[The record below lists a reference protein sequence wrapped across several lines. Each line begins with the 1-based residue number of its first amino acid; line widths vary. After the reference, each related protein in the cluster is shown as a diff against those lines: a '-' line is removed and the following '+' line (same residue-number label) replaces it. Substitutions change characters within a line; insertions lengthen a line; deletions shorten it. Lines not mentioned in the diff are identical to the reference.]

1 MRVATLRKFEI
12 TKIALDEA
20 LSTLLEELGEECQ
33 NTLKLLTQLKTTYPD
48 TEQIEDILAE
58 LTASVVH
65 LHAHTDGLDDLI
77 RRCTCTVLP
86 NFYFPISSFKP

>member
-1 MRVATLRKFEI
+1 MSVSSLRKLK
-12 TKIALDEA
+12 TPKIALDEA

-33 NTLKLLTQLKTTYPD
+33 NTLKLLAQLKISHPN

-77 RRCTCTVLP
+77 SDQLEK
-86 NFYFPISSFKP
+86 I

>member
-1 MRVATLRKFEI
+1 M
-12 TKIALDEA
+12 
-20 LSTLLEELGEECQ
+20 
-33 NTLKLLTQLKTTYPD
+33 KLLTQLKITYPG

-77 RRCTCTVLP
+77 SDQLE
-86 NFYFPISSFKP
+86 KL

>member
-1 MRVATLRKFEI
+1 MRVTALRKPK
-12 TKIALDEA
+12 TTGIALDEA
-20 LSTLLEELGEECQ
+20 LSALLEELGEECQ
-33 NTLKLLTQLKTTYPD
+33 NTLKLLSQLKISHSS

-77 RRCTCTVLP
+77 SNQIEKV
-86 NFYFPISSFKP
+86 

>member
-1 MRVATLRKFEI
+1 MSAKERKMRVATLRKSEI
-12 TKIALDEA
+12 TKITLDEA

-48 TEQIEDILAE
+48 TEQIENILAE

-77 RRCTCTVLP
+77 SDQLE
-86 NFYFPISSFKP
+86 KL

>member
-1 MRVATLRKFEI
+1 MRVSTLRKPK
-12 TKIALDEA
+12 TTRIALDET

-33 NTLKLLTQLKTTYPD
+33 NTLKLLAQSRISHPS

-77 RRCTCTVLP
+77 SDQLEKV
-86 NFYFPISSFKP
+86 

>member
-1 MRVATLRKFEI
+1 M
-12 TKIALDEA
+12 
-20 LSTLLEELGEECQ
+20 EELGEESQ
-33 NTLKLLTQLKTTYPD
+33 DILKLLAQLKLSYLS

-77 RRCTCTVLP
+77 SDQLEK
-86 NFYFPISSFKP
+86 F

>member
-1 MRVATLRKFEI
+1 MRVATLRKSEI
-12 TKIALDEA
+12 TKITLDEA

-33 NTLKLLTQLKTTYPD
+33 NTLKLLTQLKITYPG

-77 RRCTCTVLP
+77 SDQLE
-86 NFYFPISSFKP
+86 KL

>member
-1 MRVATLRKFEI
+1 MVLDQTLTI
-12 TKIALDEA
+12 
-20 LSTLLEELGEECQ
+20 LLEELGKESQ
-33 NTLKLLTQLKTTYPD
+33 DILKLLAQLKLSYLS

-77 RRCTCTVLP
+77 SDQLEK
-86 NFYFPISSFKP
+86 F

>member
-77 RRCTCTVLP
+77 SDQLE
-86 NFYFPISSFKP
+86 KL

>member
-1 MRVATLRKFEI
+1 MVIDQTL
-12 TKIALDEA
+12 T
-20 LSTLLEELGEECQ
+20 TLLEELGEESQ
-33 NTLKLLTQLKTTYPD
+33 DILKLLAQLKMSYLS

-77 RRCTCTVLP
+77 SDQLEK
-86 NFYFPISSFKP
+86 F

>member
-1 MRVATLRKFEI
+1 MSVTALRKP
-12 TKIALDEA
+12 KNRKMVLDQT
-20 LSTLLEELGEECQ
+20 LTILLEELGEESQ
-33 NTLKLLTQLKTTYPD
+33 DILKLLAQLKLSYLS

-77 RRCTCTVLP
+77 SDQLEK
-86 NFYFPISSFKP
+86 F

>member
-1 MRVATLRKFEI
+1 MRVTTLRKPK
-12 TKIALDEA
+12 TTRIALDET

-33 NTLKLLTQLKTTYPD
+33 NTLKLLAQLRITYPS

-77 RRCTCTVLP
+77 SDQIER
-86 NFYFPISSFKP
+86 I

>member
-1 MRVATLRKFEI
+1 MRVTALRKK
-12 TKIALDEA
+12 TTGIALDEA
-20 LSTLLEELGEECQ
+20 LSALLEELGEECQ
-33 NTLKLLTQLKTTYPD
+33 NTLKLLSQLKISHSS

-77 RRCTCTVLP
+77 SNQIEKV
-86 NFYFPISSFKP
+86 